1 MSEIET
7 CIVRPELIEFK
18 KSGTNYHTI
27 VAADDG
33 FKFMTTGTATNESNP
48 ENLTFDVA
56 GPDGVGGNLANVWMD
71 SLYVR
76 SFNLGGGVDAVLP
89 GQGSAFTN
97 VETITM
103 TKNIQGNIFVMN
115 GFISNVE
122 RFYDLEHVVMRTN
135 DNAHIDM
142 SNGNITQIKHMA
154 FMPDAT
160 VDANSAAMS
169 NLDTLV
175 FGDNDGS
182 VNGVMSKVSN
192 LATLDMVATSNARIN
207 MAEGHL
213 EMAGSDAV
221 ANIGDLVVFHNII
234 RNDRSSNDNLTQSVK
249 IEETNIVNST
259 MYLSNIDG
267 TYLGLNGQG
276 GSEFPPVDPV
286 RVVNAV
292 FTYSGRPDPLGE
304 NRDPQ
309 YGIMTVGKI
318 QTNIIEPEANLQ
330 DDGNDNDLILRAR
343 GNDGVIMLQRVGNN
357 NPVRIQNL
365 AEPVENSDAVNKAY
379 VQNIMDRNIQ
389 GLKPKEACDTTLF
402 APGYANTASTGNVGG
417 SNIASDTDAI
427 FGDTKNWFMSM
438 TQSSAA
444 NVDTSDLYLY
454 VPVTTTGFVTIGG
467 VTYDYEKL
475 NAANVAE
482 MSTEAGTDPIQ
493 PTQRKTRVLF
503 NGFKNNLTMPLAG
516 PIDGSSAIDTTT
528 IGGINGI
535 WEINTVIEVD
545 NSGNK
550 YSKIRFRRA
559 ADMNESHEAMN
570 GSYVYIKGNS
580 TQQHKNKAFV
590 IQAPNDP
597 IGISM
602 TSGLTVTFEDNTENI
617 VELKWVTFNTVN
629 YELDFVDTI
638 GRTKEFIEESVRF
651 RKGGIAMKYEAGDD
665 KKVMVDSQMLRYDV
679 ESLDLHIHGNI
690 TFNELSNGKNV
701 YIQHN
706 GNIIQ
711 NTPDI
716 HQYILINGNKLYMGD
731 SNVDGDSDP
740 TSNVDHQP
748 MIDTYQVNCT
758 NVTCASDNR
767 LKKNITPL
775 TNALDLVS
783 KLHAVTYNW
792 NTSPDG
798 AAPEYGFVAQQIEEN
813 FPTLVT
819 TNTSTGYKAVD
830 YMKITSILAGA
841 IQELA
846 AKLSA

>member
-1 MSEIET
+1 M
-7 CIVRPELIEFK
+7 IEFK

-27 VAADDG
+27 VAAGDG

-56 GPDGVGGNLANVWMD
+56 GPNGVGGNLANVWMD

-76 SFNLGGGVDAVLP
+76 SFNLGGGVDAVTP

-103 TKNIQGNIFVMN
+103 TKNVQGNIFMQN

-160 VDANSAAMS
+160 IDANSAAMS

-175 FGDNDGS
+175 FGANVDG
-182 VNGVMSKVSN
+182 VTPDGAMSKISN
-192 LATLDMVATSNARIN
+192 LATLDMVAGPNARIN
-207 MAEGHL
+207 MANGHL

-221 ANIGDLVVFHNII
+221 ANIGDLVVFHNTI
-234 RNDRSSNDNLTQSVK
+234 RNDRSSNNVLTESVK

-267 TYLGLNGQG
+267 TYTDKNTD
-276 GSEFPPVDPV
+276 PTAPV

-292 FTYSGRPDPLGE
+292 FTYSGRPDPRGE
-304 NRDPQ
+304 NRDLQ
-309 YGIMTVGKI
+309 HGIMTVGKI

-330 DDGNDNDLILRAR
+330 DDGNDNNLILRAR

-427 FGDTKNWFMSM
+427 FGDNKWSINLTP
-438 TQSSAA
+438 QSDG
-444 NVDTSDLYLY
+444 NVDISDLYLY
-454 VPVTTTGFVTIGG
+454 LPYNGDNVTIGG
-467 VTYDYEKL
+467 VTYHKDVL

-482 MSTEAGTDPIQ
+482 MSSEAGTDPIQ
-493 PTQRKTRVLF
+493 PTQRKIRVLF
-503 NGFKNNLTMPLAG
+503 NGFTDALA
-516 PIDGSSAIDTTT
+516 PVFPPEAVAVIDQFNIP
-528 IGGINGI
+528 GINGI
-535 WEINTVIEVD
+535 WEIHEVLTEQPTQ
-545 NSGNK
+545 NGSLEFPNFFT
-550 YSKIRFRRA
+550 KIRFRRA

-570 GSYVYIKGNS
+570 GSYVYIKGDA

-602 TSGLTVTFEDNTENI
+602 TTGLTVIDGTSPEEV

-638 GRTKEFIEESVRF
+638 GRTKEFIDESVRF

-679 ESLDLHIHGNI
+679 ESLDLHVNGNI
-690 TFNELSNGKNV
+690 TFNELSDGKNV

-711 NTPDI
+711 NTPDLTQ
-716 HQYILINGNKLYMGD
+716 HILINGSKLYMGD
-731 SNVDGDSDP
+731 ANVDGNGVPNDGDP
-740 TSNVDHQP
+740 LVP

-798 AAPEYGFVAQQIEEN
+798 AEPEYGFVAQQIEEN

-819 TNTSTGYKAVD
+819 TNSATGYKAVD

-846 AKLSA
+846 AKLSN

>member
-89 GQGSAFTN
+89 GQGSTFTN

-122 RFYDLEHVVMRTN
+122 RFYDLEHIVMRTN

-234 RNDRSSNDNLTQSVK
+234 RRERSDNDPSTASVQ

-259 MYLSNIDG
+259 MYLSNIAG
-267 TYLGLNGQG
+267 TYTGVG
-276 GSEFPPVDPV
+276 GVVNAPV
-286 RVVNAV
+286 RVVDAV
-292 FTYSGRPDPLGE
+292 FTYSGRPDPRGE

-402 APGYANTASTGNVGG
+402 APGYANTN
-417 SNIASDTDAI
+417 SNISSDTDAI
-427 FGDTKNWFMSM
+427 FGPSVSWSMSM
-438 TQSSAA
+438 TPQSDGD
-444 NVDTSDLYLY
+444 VDTSDLYLY
-454 VPVTTTGFVTIGG
+454 IPAETGENVTIGG
-467 VTYDYEKL
+467 VTYTQSML
-475 NAANVAE
+475 NAANLAE
-482 MSTEAGTDPIQ
+482 MSSEAGTDPIQ

-503 NGFKNNLTMPLAG
+503 NGFMNGSNPTFITPLTPEGTDVIELN
-516 PIDGSSAIDTTT
+516 T
-528 IGGINGI
+528 ISGINGI
-535 WEINTVIEVD
+535 WEINEVATQQTGG
-545 NSGNK
+545 SGLLST
-550 YSKIRFRRA
+550 YTKIRFRRA
-559 ADMNESHEAMN
+559 ADMNQSHEAMN
-570 GSYVYIKGNS
+570 GSYVYIKGDA

-602 TSGLTVTFEDNTENI
+602 TSGLTVKDGTSPEEV

-679 ESLDLHIHGNI
+679 QSLELHINGNI
-690 TFNELSNGKNV
+690 TFNELSDGKDV

-711 NTPDI
+711 NTPDLTQ
-716 HQYILINGNKLYMGD
+716 HILINGSKLYMGD
-731 SNVDGDSDP
+731 ANVDGNGEPNDGDP
-740 TSNVDHQP
+740 LVP

-798 AAPEYGFVAQQIEEN
+798 ATPEYGFVAQQIEEN